1 MPLLKLPESFGNYVP
16 AVVRVL
22 RAPLMRTNSIILQLE
37 TECGFAEVEVTSEEM
52 FQVIRMFN
60 EVLEDIENDS
70 LQHVR

>member
-37 TECGFAEVEVTSEEM
+37 TECGFAEADRDWETVEVP
-52 FQVIRMFN
+52 
-60 EVLEDIENDS
+60 
-70 LQHVR
+70 